1 MKRHSALLS
10 HRCITQTAQL
20 NYISYRGDNTRILRF
35 TMTMRKTFQYL
46 LVFYSI
52 FLAART
58 AFSFKRICRVAGPT
72 TGEYLVVRNSRNGV
86 SDPSLINR
94 NNFDTSL
101 NMASIYGNMMGSNDL
116 TKVTSKR
123 SHFCLLFSPSSFSC
137 CSALFVLYEPLHL
150 NFPMKQI
157 KADQMNKI
165 YFLVGIATSSQT
177 RNQI

>member
-1 MKRHSALLS
+1 
-10 HRCITQTAQL
+10 
-20 NYISYRGDNTRILRF
+20 
-35 TMTMRKTFQYL
+35 MTMRKTFQHL

-116 TKVTSKR
+116 TKVINKR
-123 SHFCLLFSPSSFSC
+123 SHFCLLFSPSSFPC
-137 CSALFVLYEPLHL
+137 CSALFVLYERL
-150 NFPMKQI
+150 NHTFPVKRI
-157 KADQMNKI
+157 KPDQMNKI
-165 YFLVGIATSSQT
+165 YFLVLIATLNQT
-177 RNQI
+177 RNQNR